1 MLTSFNSLFIASLY
15 ISLII
20 GCKKSRAKN
29 YMLLLPPRDIQ
40 ERYELFAMTLIPLIG
55 FDNL

>member
-15 ISLII
+15 ICLII

-40 ERYELFAMTLIPLIG
+40 EDMDCLQNDINSI
-55 FDNL
+55 N